1 MITKI
6 FGCISGWTIGKIT
19 NKPARM
25 TGWTGNQE
33 LSMANK
39 KTFFSWNFNE
49 NLHQVIHREILG
61 FEKRCRQAI
70 GGRWFRIVAG

>member
-1 MITKI
+1 
-6 FGCISGWTIGKIT
+6 
-19 NKPARM
+19 M

-33 LSMANK
+33 LSMANR